1 MVDAFDFQLRTRIVY
16 GSGVLTRLGEL
27 AHELGARR
35 VLLVTDAGLVRAGH
49 AARGVASLTTAG
61 VEVRVFDRVHENPT
75 TVHVDECLSFAVQ
88 DVPDLFVALGGGSS
102 LDTAKGANFL
112 LTNGGKMQDYWGI
125 GKATKPLLP
134 LIAVPTTAGTGS
146 ETQSFALISRA
157 DDGRKMA
164 CGDAKAAPAIAL
176 LDPELTVTQ
185 PRFVAACTG
194 LDAITHAVETAVTTK
209 RTPLSLVFSREAFRL
224 AVHGFERVL
233 AEPDDLAAR
242 GDMLRAA
249 AFAGIAIENSMLGAS
264 HACANPLTARYDLHH
279 GQAVGTLLPHVV
291 RFNAADPASARAYA
305 EIARAAELCG
315 PETSPARAVA
325 ALIERLQALLRAAG
339 VPRGLVECG
348 VDPDALPSLA
358 LDAAEQ
364 WTGRFNPRPVGAA
377 ECEALYRAAL

>member
-1 MVDAFDFQLRTRIVY
+1 LDAFDFQLRTRIVY
-16 GSGVLTRLGEL
+16 GDGALARLGEL
-27 AHELGARR
+27 ARELGARR
-35 VLLVTDAGLVRAGH
+35 VLLVTDVGLVRAGH
-49 AARGVASLTTAG
+49 AGRGVAALTEAG
-61 VEVRVFDRVHENPT
+61 IEVRVFDRVHENPT
-75 TVHVDECLSFAVQ
+75 TVHVDECRAFAAE

-112 LTNGGKMQDYWGI
+112 LTNGGVMQDYWGI
-125 GKATKPLLP
+125 GKAQKPLLP

-164 CGDAKAAPAIAL
+164 CGDPKAAPAIAL

-185 PRFVAACTG
+185 PRLVAACTG

-209 RTPLSLVFSREAFRL
+209 RTPLSLVFAREAFRL
-224 AVHGFERVL
+224 AVQSFERVL
-233 AEPDDLAAR
+233 SAPTDLAAR
-242 GDMLRAA
+242 GAMLRAA

-305 EIARAAELCG
+305 ELARAAELCG
-315 PETSPARAVA
+315 PDASPGEAVK

-339 VPRGLVECG
+339 VPAGLIACG
-348 VDPDALPSLA
+348 VEPDALPSLA